1 MTLVQITYG
10 VRKHPDHD
18 GWLPVVTEHVEG
30 NKPHTSAPWGRPLDE
45 DHALFLAKD
54 TAEDWASRY
63 SGDYTVVVSEAAP
76 ERGPRRNPADL
87 VEELDALAGRAAS
100 LEDEGEHLDLQREA
114 RPVLNRHLGRHL
126 GPSADWVNPTWRLG
140 GSLYLFE
147 DDYGD
152 YAVVKRTPNED
163 PDEPDVLE
171 DVEHLP
177 DFDALRRY
185 FRMRRNP
192 RRKAPSRKG
201 AGREYLI
208 DGEHATFEAL
218 LRDNQ
223 DDEDFIEA
231 LLALDVGE
239 SMAWGGGAQATFEI
253 ERIPAASKRH
263 NPRRKAPPPPP
274 SHTFALEADPYQQGL
289 FAPSSYEAKPK
300 QRAVEPAFVDE
311 RQVDLFAPPPPPK
324 KNPRHAPPRRRR

>member
-10 VRKHPDHD
+10 VRKHPEQD
-18 GWLPVVTEHVEG
+18 GWLPVVTERIDEG
-30 NKPHTSAPWGRPLDE
+30 KPHVSAPWGRPLDE

-54 TAEDWASRY
+54 TAEHRASRY
-63 SGDYTVVVSEAAP
+63 LGDYTVVVSEAAP

-114 RPVLNRHLGRHL
+114 LPVLNRHLGRHL

-185 FRMRRNP
+185 FRMRRD
-192 RRKAPSRKG
+192 RK
-201 AGREYLI
+201 
-208 DGEHATFEAL
+208 
-218 LRDNQ
+218 
-223 DDEDFIEA
+223 
-231 LLALDVGE
+231 
-239 SMAWGGGAQATFEI
+239 
-253 ERIPAASKRH
+253 

-274 SHTFALEADPYQQGL
+274 SHTFALDADPYQQGL

-300 QRAVEPAFVDE
+300 QRAVEPTFVDE
-311 RQVDLFAPPPPPK
+311 RQVDLFAPPPAK
-324 KNPRHAPPRRRR
+324 KNPYNRRRR